1 MLRVVILCAMG
12 MSSSVIVNAVRKSAA
27 ARDMEIDIHCQPS
40 LNFKDQD
47 FNAVDVV
54 LLAPQICGQAADI
67 REYLKGYSVAIGEI
81 GMYEYALA
89 KGDVVLDNILK
100 LAEQKQG

>member
-1 MLRVVILCAMG
+1 
-12 MSSSVIVNAVRKSAA
+12 
-27 ARDMEIDIHCQPS
+27 MEIDIHCQPS

-54 LLAPQICGQAADI
+54 LLAPQIRGQAADI

>member
-1 MLRVVILCAMG
+1 M
-12 MSSSVIVNAVRKSAA
+12 
-27 ARDMEIDIHCQPS
+27 
-40 LNFKDQD
+40 
-47 FNAVDVV
+47 
-54 LLAPQICGQAADI
+54 LAPQIRGQAADI